1 MTFLVPS
8 NFRQLPP
15 VWEVAQPFRIDATG
29 TVGFD
34 ADPERWA
41 INHIL
46 ALLLTNP
53 GERVM
58 RPTYGVGIYRF
69 VWENDDP
76 VEEQNFITAIN
87 MGLATYEPNINVTDV
102 EFVSQTQFTGVGNGI
117 VVLMISFTV
126 GNSPTTH
133 TFSVDITGNQVEI
146 TA

>member
-1 MTFLVPS
+1 MTFLVPA

-15 VWEVAQPFRIDATG
+15 VWEIAQPFNIDATG
-29 TVGFD
+29 TVAFD
-34 ADPERWA
+34 ADPMRWA
-41 INHIL
+41 TNHIL

-58 RPTYGVGIYRF
+58 RPTYGVGIYGF
-69 VWENDDP
+69 VWENQDP
-76 VEEQNFITAIN
+76 IEEQNFITAIN
-87 MGLATYEPNINVTDV
+87 MGLATYEPNINVTEV
-102 EFVSQTQFTGVGNGI
+102 EFMQQPQYTGV

-133 TFSVDITGNQVEI
+133 TFSVNVTGNQVEI

>member
-1 MTFLVPS
+1 MTFLVPA
-8 NFRQLPP
+8 NFRQIPP
-15 VWEVAQPFRIDATG
+15 KWEIAQPFRIDGTG
-29 TVGFD
+29 AVGFD
-34 ADPERWA
+34 ADPARWA

-46 ALLLTNP
+46 ALILTNP

-58 RPTYGVGIYRF
+58 RPGYGVGIYGM

-76 VEEQNFITAIN
+76 LVEQNYVAAIN
-87 MGLATYEPNINVTDV
+87 MGLATYEPNINVTEV
-102 EFVSQTQFTGVGNGI
+102 EFVRQPQYTGI
-117 VVLMISFTV
+117 VVLMVSFTV